1 MSNLLQAIKKFFQS
15 HWPLLLAFFGP
26 FIIMATIYGFQGV
39 YPFGNSTLLTV
50 DLGQQYVDFYAYY
63 RETLLHNP
71 LSFFYSFSKAI
82 GGDMIGLWAYY
93 LTSPFNLILILF
105 PPKLITLAVTTLT
118 LIKISTAGL
127 TFGILLKKAFDG
139 KGFILAAFSISY
151 ALMGYTIVNQ
161 LNIMWLD
168 GLVFL
173 PMVILGIEKLLIT
186 KKGSFYT
193 LFLAIMLVANYYI
206 AYMICIFTVVYF
218 FFRLTGIHF
227 PNKIALKK
235 KIIYFFTT
243 FLRFAWYSLLA
254 GGLSAFLLIP
264 TFNALLASKASYT
277 NFKLDWNFNYPIQEI
292 IAKFYLGAFNFD
304 QMPDGT
310 PNVFIGS
317 LALISFG
324 CFFFNR
330 AFPIRERFGALLVSI
345 FLILS
350 MNIKALNLMW
360 HGMQYPIWYPY
371 RFSFVFCFF
380 MILLGFRS
388 FMQLKKIPIWG
399 IILTL
404 SLTALASVYLLKAQF
419 DFIYEAQI
427 ILTSLFVVLIVL
439 LLILKAQ
446 NYFWLPLA
454 FFLVSVAEM
463 TINATV
469 DLSRLSY
476 VTNSSFLD
484 YKKEVGSAIN
494 QIQENDSDFYRI
506 EKTFLRSKNDSFQFG
521 YPSVTHFSSTFE
533 KEIPTLFGNLGFP
546 VGNGFVTYSN
556 GTLFTDAF
564 FGIKYFAS
572 ENNTLYQL
580 PGNYLDSSSELAT
593 DSLPDN
599 PLNENV
605 LENFTK
611 SESNLTKQDLTLNV
625 MSNKPDLRYY
635 LKQNSHEFISIFK
648 NPNALPIAFGADEQL
663 LQEKLLIGQP
673 IQLQENLLQ
682 SMDQKDERIRYFT
695 PLAFNSTVFQNVTS
709 NGNMQ
714 NITYKKQV
722 ANKKATVDFQF
733 TPQTDDP
740 YYITLG
746 PSIKEKNATIYL
758 NGKVLNQ
765 YKTYRDSIVIN
776 VASRQKGETITISFE
791 LLEDTLWLDNFHLYR
806 FNEAA
811 FQSVI
816 TNLKANQLTIDSY
829 GETYFKGHVTIQN
842 DNQILM
848 TTIPDSPGWTVKIDG
863 KPVKSKKVLDTLM
876 AVPISKGKHQVE
888 MRYRTPYFKEAVIIS
903 LLSGG
908 LLIASHLFF
917 TKGKHSHN
925 QVQLKETKPK

>member
-1 MSNLLQAIKKFFQS
+1 
-15 HWPLLLAFFGP
+15 
-26 FIIMATIYGFQGV
+26 
-39 YPFGNSTLLTV
+39 
-50 DLGQQYVDFYAYY
+50 
-63 RETLLHNP
+63 
-71 LSFFYSFSKAI
+71 
-82 GGDMIGLWAYY
+82 MIGLWAYY

-388 FMQLKKIPIWG
+388 FMHLKKIPIWG

-454 FFLVSVAEM
+454 FFSLV
-463 TINATV
+463 
-469 DLSRLSY
+469 L
-476 VTNSSFLD
+476 
-484 YKKEVGSAIN
+484 
-494 QIQENDSDFYRI
+494 
-506 EKTFLRSKNDSFQFG
+506 
-521 YPSVTHFSSTFE
+521 
-533 KEIPTLFGNLGFP
+533 
-546 VGNGFVTYSN
+546 
-556 GTLFTDAF
+556 
-564 FGIKYFAS
+564 
-572 ENNTLYQL
+572 
-580 PGNYLDSSSELAT
+580 
-593 DSLPDN
+593 
-599 PLNENV
+599 
-605 LENFTK
+605 
-611 SESNLTKQDLTLNV
+611 
-625 MSNKPDLRYY
+625 
-635 LKQNSHEFISIFK
+635 LK
-648 NPNALPIAFGADEQL
+648 
-663 LQEKLLIGQP
+663 
-673 IQLQENLLQ
+673 
-682 SMDQKDERIRYFT
+682 
-695 PLAFNSTVFQNVTS
+695 
-709 NGNMQ
+709 
-714 NITYKKQV
+714 
-722 ANKKATVDFQF
+722 
-733 TPQTDDP
+733 
-740 YYITLG
+740 
-746 PSIKEKNATIYL
+746 
-758 NGKVLNQ
+758 
-765 YKTYRDSIVIN
+765 
-776 VASRQKGETITISFE
+776 
-791 LLEDTLWLDNFHLYR
+791 
-806 FNEAA
+806 
-811 FQSVI
+811 
-816 TNLKANQLTIDSY
+816 
-829 GETYFKGHVTIQN
+829 
-842 DNQILM
+842 
-848 TTIPDSPGWTVKIDG
+848 
-863 KPVKSKKVLDTLM
+863 
-876 AVPISKGKHQVE
+876 
-888 MRYRTPYFKEAVIIS
+888 
-903 LLSGG
+903 
-908 LLIASHLFF
+908 
-917 TKGKHSHN
+917 
-925 QVQLKETKPK
+925 